1 MGKKKA
7 SGNNDMT
14 AIINQL
20 QKTYSVDNEDD
31 IFESE
36 TAYEDTELSDL
47 LAKILSDDNSCD
59 DDGQGDE
66 EELDLHEN
74 TSVGAKRKQ
83 KNSKRSGGADVS
95 TDIQNIIMSEEYI
108 SVLRDC
114 EADTEIA
121 DETSETSESQKEKN
135 DSVEEVAL
143 LADIDESPEQE
154 NSEAV
159 HLQSELI
166 SADTGH
172 AEKSQLVSVRESDLN
187 LAHEEADDGING
199 QNNVDEELTFG
210 DLDDEESD
218 VDEELTFGDLDDE
231 ESDVDEGL
239 TFGDLDDEESDVD
252 EGLTFGDLDDE
263 ESDVDESLTFGDLDD
278 EQSDVDESLTFG
290 DLDDEE
296 SDVDESLTFGDLDD
310 EESDIDESL
319 TFGDLDDE
327 ESDVDEGLTFGDLDD
342 EESDVDESLTF
353 GEFDDEERKT
363 NEDVPLDDVN
373 EDKKDVIA
381 TEDESPDEDG
391 TFAVFDELDEVHS
404 VDGYAVSQS
413 PDYEDIADR
422 DISQTETEKKFYY
435 TVLEEMNLED
445 TPDIS
450 DTYTYVQKEMEEPVA
465 ENLIQVPEQP
475 PKDIYIVL
483 SKESYTDDPLQ
494 WRLDRVRAKLKDET
508 EDDDTQETAKKSV
521 EIEDDDIS
529 LLLQLGY
536 KDELKSEVGQER
548 TDSVVRS
555 ISNSYRPDK
564 NKIPFGFCGKEFS
577 DSSQIDKI
585 KQRYDYDKRIVII
598 KLAFFACISLVLL
611 LLGMLFKSYTTVN
624 SVIMFSVM
632 ELLIASLGCVVM
644 HKELVSGIKG
654 VLKFSP
660 TVFTMPLFS
669 LLVLT
674 AYDIFNIITCIAHPD
689 KISANTTSL
698 FGFTTSMFF
707 IFALVVQLINCVREQ
722 KTFNLIS
729 ASDEL
734 YTAETLVSQRGDN
747 SDTNNLRSHEIR
759 KQIKGNAVIVKK
771 TKYISEYFKR
781 CSESSYGIGGFVLI
795 LGVVPLAA
803 IILACIIIATGRTA
817 ADVASTVVFAFYM
830 CLSASFALIM
840 PVTLFAASQS
850 LAQKKCGII
859 GTGAVMEYAD
869 TNSVIFPDTSAFE
882 IGNDIEVIPMGDVDM
897 NSSMKTANRLF
908 SALGGT
914 LSDIVGENS
923 FNKDLSV
930 SEADINIASVD
941 DNGIELYMDNETHIL
956 LGNEKYVYERR
967 RQLSFEACDFIPSS
981 ASAGREV
988 IYLAIN
994 GAVCLGYI
1002 ISFGVKTEFTDKV
1015 KLLAQHSIKTYV
1027 STYEPHIKA
1036 KRYNGCKIGV
1046 YRPYDHTS
1054 PSTPP
1059 SCYGGIVASGDAK
1072 NITYPLIMTS
1082 EILKS
1087 VKKSSKT
1094 SVWFVL
1100 GGIAVS
1106 FAITL
1111 VGYLVPGAFGL
1122 LRYRDVFTVISQL
1135 LSVIPLSV
1143 SAIKLWKKYK

>member
-7 SGNNDMT
+7 SSNNDMT
-14 AIINQL
+14 AILNQL
-20 QKTYSVDNEDD
+20 QKTYSVDSEDD

-47 LAKILSDDNSCD
+47 LAKILSDDNSGA
-59 DDGQGDE
+59 DDGSGDE
-66 EELDLHEN
+66 EELDLNDN
-74 TSVGAKRKQ
+74 TSISAKRKQ

-114 EADTEIA
+114 EAV
-121 DETSETSESQKEKN
+121 
-135 DSVEEVAL
+135 VE
-143 LADIDESPEQE
+143 
-154 NSEAV
+154 
-159 HLQSELI
+159 
-166 SADTGH
+166 
-172 AEKSQLVSVRESDLN
+172 
-187 LAHEEADDGING
+187 
-199 QNNVDEELTFG
+199 NVDETPEESEAQEAEIEPIKVAPIPVKIEETPAQEIKEAVELQPESISIESIDTDEEQKIATQELNLEVADEEANEELDEQEYNTVDDESDIEDDLTFG

-218 VDEELTFGDLDDE
+218 VDDNLTFGDLDDE
-231 ESDVDEGL
+231 ESDVDNNL

-252 EGLTFGDLDDE
+252 DNLTFGDLVDEESDVDDNLTFGDLDDRESDIEDDLTFGDLDDE
-263 ESDVDESLTFGDLDD
+263 EDEA
-278 EQSDVDESLTFG
+278 
-290 DLDDEE
+290 
-296 SDVDESLTFGDLDD
+296 
-310 EESDIDESL
+310 
-319 TFGDLDDE
+319 
-327 ESDVDEGLTFGDLDD
+327 
-342 EESDVDESLTF
+342 
-353 GEFDDEERKT
+353 T
-363 NEDVPLDDVN
+363 NEDIPFDDV
-373 EDKKDVIA
+373 DDDDQDIIA
-381 TEDESPDEDG
+381 AEVESPVEDG
-391 TFAVFDELDEVHS
+391 VFAVVDELDEVQAIDEQ
-404 VDGYAVSQS
+404 VVAPS
-413 PDYEDIADR
+413 PDKEAIAE
-422 DISQTETEKKFYY
+422 QETPKTETEKKFYY
-435 TVLEEMNLED
+435 SLLEEMSLKD
-445 TPDIS
+445 TPDVA
-450 DTYTYVQKEMEEPVA
+450 DTYNAVQEEIEEPEV
-465 ENLIQVPEQP
+465 EEIIQAPEQP
-475 PKDIYIVL
+475 QKDIYIVL

-494 WRLDRVRAKLKDET
+494 WRLDRVQAKWKDEA

-548 TDSVVRS
+548 TDSVVHS

-598 KLAFFACISLVLL
+598 KLAFFSCISLVLL
-611 LLGMLFKSYTTVN
+611 LLGMLFKNYTTVN

-632 ELLIASLGCVVM
+632 ELLIVSLGCVVM
-644 HKELVSGIKG
+644 HKELLSGIQG

-660 TVFTMPLFS
+660 TVFTMPMLS
-669 LLVLT
+669 LLLLT
-674 AYDIFNIITCIAHPD
+674 AYDIFNIITSIINPD
-689 KISANTTSL
+689 KITANTTSL

-707 IFALVVQLINCVREQ
+707 IFALAVQLINCVREQ

-747 SDTNNLRSHEIR
+747 SDTNKLRSHEIR

-781 CSESSYGIGGFVLI
+781 CSESSYGTGSFVLI

-803 IILACIIIATGRTA
+803 IILACLIIATGCTA

-830 CLSASFALIM
+830 CLSASFMLIM

-859 GTGAVMEYAD
+859 GTGAVTEYAD

-882 IGNDIEVIPMGDVDM
+882 IGNDIDVVPFGDVDM

-908 SALGGT
+908 TALGGT
-914 LSDIVGENS
+914 MSGIVGENS

-956 LGNEKYVYERR
+956 LGNEKFVYERR
-967 RQLSFEACDFIPSS
+967 RQLSFEACDLIPSS

-988 IYLAIN
+988 VYLAIN
-994 GAVCLGYI
+994 GTVCLGYI
-1002 ISFGVKTEFTDKV
+1002 MSLGVKTEFTDKV

-1027 STYEPHIKA
+1027 STYEPHVKA

-1046 YRPYDHTS
+1046 YRPYDHDS
-1054 PSTPP
+1054 PTKP
-1059 SCYGGIVASGDAK
+1059 SSRYGGIVASGDAK
-1072 NITYPLIMTS
+1072 NITYPLIMTT
-1082 EILKS
+1082 EITKS
-1087 VKKSSKT
+1087 IKKSSKT
-1094 SVWFVL
+1094 SVWFIL
-1100 GGIAVS
+1100 GGIVVS

-1111 VGYLVPGAFGL
+1111 VGYLAPGALGL
-1122 LRYRDVFTVISQL
+1122 LRHRDIFTVIIQL
-1135 LSVIPLSV
+1135 LSVIPLAV